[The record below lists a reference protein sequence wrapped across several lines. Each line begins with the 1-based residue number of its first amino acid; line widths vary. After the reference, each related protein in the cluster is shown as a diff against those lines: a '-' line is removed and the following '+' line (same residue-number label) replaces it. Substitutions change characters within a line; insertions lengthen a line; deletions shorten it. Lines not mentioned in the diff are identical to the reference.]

1 MYGPKEREYGQ
12 ITKNESGGME
22 KDMERGQ
29 IYFNKYVDSMGKPRK
44 IPVVVMSN
52 DEYNAQSDF
61 MTCVRMVREV
71 NGISRPTHV
80 PVPKDAM
87 KITDPEVQLT
97 NGVALAETIGSVR
110 KTNLAGPI
118 GRMDNPELMRKI
130 ADAITSHVGAGWDGK
145 PKREEPEVMTS
156 EQRPTKD
163 CPWYS
168 PQVEKEQGIGPYGKS
183 SVRVAKEHDLLEKAD
198 AGSRRFGPG
207 AEG

>member
-1 MYGPKEREYGQ
+1 MK
-12 ITKNESGGME
+12 
-22 KDMERGQ
+22 RGD
-29 IYFNKYVDSMGKPRK
+29 IFFNKYVDSMGKVRK

-87 KITDPEVQLT
+87 RVTDPDVALT

-110 KTNLAGPI
+110 KTNLVGPI
-118 GRMDNPELMRKI
+118 GHMESPELMLKI
-130 ADAITSHVGAGWDGK
+130 ADAITSHVGAGWDCESKEGA
-145 PKREEPEVMTS
+145 EVITRA
-156 EQRPTKD
+156 EKPTKD

-168 PQVEKEQGIGPYGKS
+168 PQVEKEQRITEPGYGYDGEMIEN
-183 SVRVAKEHDLLEKAD
+183 RTD
-198 AGSRRFGPG
+198 AGSKRFGPG
-207 AEG
+207 AE